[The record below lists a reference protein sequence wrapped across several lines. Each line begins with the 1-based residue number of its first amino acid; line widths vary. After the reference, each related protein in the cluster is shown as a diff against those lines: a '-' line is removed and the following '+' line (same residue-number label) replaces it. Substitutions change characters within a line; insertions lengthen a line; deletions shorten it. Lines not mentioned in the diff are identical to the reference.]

1 MPTTEIRTV
10 AEVAKRLGVS
20 VRTVTRW
27 TASGRLTAVRQSPWL
42 YEETEVQRL
51 ADEIAAELAERIA
64 GLAAAS

>member
-1 MPTTEIRTV
+1 MPTTEINTA

-20 VRTVTRW
+20 VRTVARW
-27 TASGRLTAVRQSPWL
+27 TAAGRLMAVRQSPLL
-42 YEETEVQRL
+42 YETAEVDRL

>member
-27 TASGRLTAVRQSPWL
+27 TSSGRLTAVRHSPWL

-64 GLAAAS
+64 GLATAS